1 MGIWIRSQNKEV
13 LRHCSKMQYFKM
25 QYFKTKS
32 SHLVVDV
39 NTGVDNVT
47 ILGEYPTRERA
58 IEVLDEINKE
68 ICRDAQFHYYQMPVE

>member
-13 LRHCSKMQYFKM
+13 LRHCSKMQYFK
-25 QYFKTKS
+25 TKS
-32 SHLVVDV
+32 SHLVVDA
-39 NTGVDNVT
+39 NTGEDNAT
-47 ILGEYPTRERA
+47 ILGKYPTRERA